1 MSIPT
6 LDTDL
11 SIIQKLDDYPNDIG
25 GLSAAQLKAKFDE
38 GVLALQ
44 TYINTV
50 LIPALIASNV
60 SFTPTAAINAETVQ
74 AAIENVQAQLAG
86 ISAGTIPNN
95 TVGMEK
101 LTKTVQNAIASGGG
115 AAAAV
120 TALSETVAQN
130 VAATD
135 ENTTAIA
142 AINTANVNR
151 DVEIAKIGDK
161 AEKSQGAT
169 FVLTAAGWTEGKQTV
184 AINIGSGRNDAVG
197 LDTSATLA
205 QWQEAAKCGVKVY
218 SANEEGITF
227 SCETVPTLDL
237 PCAYILIEGG
247 RTMLDLFPKQI
258 SPDET
263 AINTKLGRTTAVTE
277 DDTNYTSY
285 MARGQS
291 LNSADTTPTKNGQ
304 IAWQYE

>member
-25 GLSAAQLKAKFDE
+25 GLSATQLKAKFDE

-60 SFTPTAAINAETVQ
+60 SFTPTAAVKAETVQ

-95 TVGMEK
+95 TIGMEK
-101 LTKTVQNAIASGGG
+101 LTKTVQNAITSGGS
-115 AAAAV
+115 ASADVA
-120 TALSETVAQN
+120 ALSKIVTQN
-130 VAATD
+130 VAATS
-135 ENTTAIA
+135 ENAA
-142 AINTANVNR
+142 AISSINAANVTR
-151 DVEIAKIGDK
+151 DAEISKIAGK
-161 AEKSQGAT
+161 AEKSKGAT
-169 FVLTAAGWTEGKQTV
+169 FVLTAAGWAEGKQTV

-237 PCAYILIEGG
+237 PCAYIL
-247 RTMLDLFPKQI
+247 M
-258 SPDET
+258 
-263 AINTKLGRTTAVTE
+263 
-277 DDTNYTSY
+277 
-285 MARGQS
+285 
-291 LNSADTTPTKNGQ
+291 
-304 IAWQYE
+304 

>member
-44 TYINTV
+44 TYINTI

-60 SFTPTAAINAETVQ
+60 SFTPTAAVKAETVQ

-115 AAAAV
+115 AAEAV
-120 TALSETVAQN
+120 TALSEIVAQN
-130 VAATD
+130 VAVTN

-142 AINTANVNR
+142 AINTANVGR
-151 DVEIAKIGDK
+151 DAEIAKIGNK
-161 AEKSQGAT
+161 AEKSKGAT
-169 FVLTAAGWTEGKQTV
+169 FVLTAAGWAEGKQTV

-237 PCAYILIEGG
+237 PCAYIL
-247 RTMLDLFPKQI
+247 M
-258 SPDET
+258 
-263 AINTKLGRTTAVTE
+263 
-277 DDTNYTSY
+277 
-285 MARGQS
+285 
-291 LNSADTTPTKNGQ
+291 
-304 IAWQYE
+304 

>member
-25 GLSAAQLKAKFDE
+25 GLSAAKLKAKFDE

-60 SFTPTAAINAETVQ
+60 PFTPTAAVKAETVQ

-169 FVLTAAGWTEGKQTV
+169 FVLTVAGWTEGKQTV

-197 LDTSATLA
+197 LDTSATLV

-218 SANEEGITF
+218 SANEESITF

-237 PCAYILIEGG
+237 PCAYIL
-247 RTMLDLFPKQI
+247 M
-258 SPDET
+258 
-263 AINTKLGRTTAVTE
+263 
-277 DDTNYTSY
+277 
-285 MARGQS
+285 
-291 LNSADTTPTKNGQ
+291 
-304 IAWQYE
+304 

>member
-1 MSIPT
+1 MSIPK

-11 SIIQKLDDYPNDIG
+11 SIIQKLDDYPNDVG

-38 GVLALQ
+38 GGLALQ
-44 TYINTV
+44 VYINTV
-50 LIPALIASNV
+50 LIPALIASNLP
-60 SFTPTAAINAETVQ
+60 FTPTAAVNAATIQ

-101 LTKTVQNAIASGGG
+101 LTKQVQDAIASGGS
-115 AAAAV
+115 ASASIS
-120 TALSETVAQN
+120 ALSETVSQN
-130 VAATD
+130 ATATS
-135 ENTTAIA
+135 ENTASIA
-142 AINTANVNR
+142 AIDAANVTR
-151 DVEIAKIGDK
+151 DAEIAKIAGK

-169 FVLTAAGWTEGKQTV
+169 FVLTVAGWTEGKQTV

-227 SCETVPTLDL
+227 SCETAPTLDL
-237 PCAYILIEGG
+237 PCAYIL
-247 RTMLDLFPKQI
+247 M
-258 SPDET
+258 
-263 AINTKLGRTTAVTE
+263 
-277 DDTNYTSY
+277 
-285 MARGQS
+285 
-291 LNSADTTPTKNGQ
+291 
-304 IAWQYE
+304 

>member
-50 LIPALIASNV
+50 LIPALIAEKLP
-60 SFTPTAAINAETVQ
+60 FTASTAINADTIQ
-74 AAIENVQAQLAG
+74 SAIENVQSQLSRAV
-86 ISAGTIPNN
+86 AGTIPNN

-130 VAATD
+130 VAATN

-142 AINTANVNR
+142 AINAANVNR
-151 DVEIAKIGDK
+151 DAEIAKISGK
-161 AEKSQGAT
+161 AELSQGAT
-169 FVLTAAGWTEGKQTV
+169 FVLTAAGWADGKQTV
-184 AINIGSGRNDAVG
+184 SINIGTGRNDAVG

-227 SCETVPTLDL
+227 SCETAPTLDL
-237 PCAYILIEGG
+237 PCAYIL
-247 RTMLDLFPKQI
+247 M
-258 SPDET
+258 
-263 AINTKLGRTTAVTE
+263 
-277 DDTNYTSY
+277 
-285 MARGQS
+285 
-291 LNSADTTPTKNGQ
+291 
-304 IAWQYE
+304 

>member
-60 SFTPTAAINAETVQ
+60 SFTPTAAVNAETVQ
-74 AAIENVQAQLAG
+74 AAIENVQAQLVG

-101 LTKTVQNAIASGGG
+101 LTKTVQSAITSGGG
-115 AAAAV
+115 AAEAV

-130 VAATD
+130 VAVTN

-142 AINTANVNR
+142 AINTANVGR
-151 DVEIAKIGDK
+151 DAEIAKISGK
-161 AEKSQGAT
+161 AEKSKGAT
-169 FVLTAAGWTEGKQTV
+169 FVLTAAGWAEGKQTV
-184 AINIGSGRNDAVG
+184 SINIGSGRNDAVG

-237 PCAYILIEGG
+237 PCAYIL
-247 RTMLDLFPKQI
+247 M
-258 SPDET
+258 
-263 AINTKLGRTTAVTE
+263 
-277 DDTNYTSY
+277 
-285 MARGQS
+285 
-291 LNSADTTPTKNGQ
+291 
-304 IAWQYE
+304 

>member
-6 LDTDL
+6 LNTDL
-11 SIIQKLDDYPNDIG
+11 SIIQKLDDYPNDVG
-25 GLSAAQLKAKFDE
+25 GLSAAELKAKFDE
-38 GVLALQ
+38 GALALQ

-50 LIPALIASNV
+50 LIPALIASNLP
-60 SFTPTAAINAETVQ
+60 FTPTASVNASTIQ
-74 AAIENVQAQLAG
+74 AAIENVQAQLSG
-86 ISAGTIPNN
+86 ISAGSIPNN

-101 LTKTVQNAIASGGG
+101 LTKTVQNAIASGGS
-115 AAAAV
+115 ASASVAV
-120 TALSETVAQN
+120 LSEIVTQN
-130 VAATD
+130 VAATN

-142 AINTANVNR
+142 AINAANVNR
-151 DVEIAKIGDK
+151 DAEIAKIGDK

-169 FVLTAAGWTEGKQTV
+169 FVLTAAGWTDGKQTV

-237 PCAYILIEGG
+237 PCAYIL
-247 RTMLDLFPKQI
+247 M
-258 SPDET
+258 
-263 AINTKLGRTTAVTE
+263 
-277 DDTNYTSY
+277 
-285 MARGQS
+285 
-291 LNSADTTPTKNGQ
+291 
-304 IAWQYE
+304 

>member
-38 GVLALQ
+38 GALALQ

-60 SFTPTAAINAETVQ
+60 PFTPTAAVNAATIQ

-86 ISAGTIPNN
+86 ISAGSIPNN

-120 TALSETVAQN
+120 TALSKTVAQN
-130 VAATD
+130 VAATN

-142 AINTANVNR
+142 AINAANVNR
-151 DVEIAKIGDK
+151 DAEIAKIGNK
-161 AEKSQGAT
+161 ADKSQGAT
-169 FVLTAAGWTEGKQTV
+169 FVLTAAGWAEGKQTV
-184 AINIGSGRNDAVG
+184 AINIGAGRNDAVG

-237 PCAYILIEGG
+237 PCAYIL
-247 RTMLDLFPKQI
+247 M
-258 SPDET
+258 
-263 AINTKLGRTTAVTE
+263 
-277 DDTNYTSY
+277 
-285 MARGQS
+285 
-291 LNSADTTPTKNGQ
+291 
-304 IAWQYE
+304 

>member
-6 LDTDL
+6 LDADL

-60 SFTPTAAINAETVQ
+60 SFTPTAAVNAETVQ

-101 LTKTVQNAIASGGG
+101 LTTTVQNAIASGGG
-115 AAAAV
+115 AAEAV
-120 TALSETVAQN
+120 TALSEIVAQN
-130 VAATD
+130 VAVTN

-142 AINTANVNR
+142 AINTANVGR
-151 DVEIAKIGDK
+151 DAEIAKISGK
-161 AEKSQGAT
+161 AEKSKGAT
-169 FVLTAAGWTEGKQTV
+169 FVLTAAGWAEGKQTV

-237 PCAYILIEGG
+237 LCAYIL
-247 RTMLDLFPKQI
+247 M
-258 SPDET
+258 
-263 AINTKLGRTTAVTE
+263 
-277 DDTNYTSY
+277 
-285 MARGQS
+285 
-291 LNSADTTPTKNGQ
+291 
-304 IAWQYE
+304 

>member
-74 AAIENVQAQLAG
+74 AAIENVQAQLVD

-115 AAAAV
+115 AASAV

-130 VAATD
+130 VAATN

-142 AINTANVNR
+142 AINTANTAR
-151 DVEIAKIGDK
+151 DAEIAKIGNK
-161 AEKSQGAT
+161 ADKSQGAT
-169 FVLTAAGWTEGKQTV
+169 FVLTAAGWAEGKQTV
-184 AINIGSGRNDAVG
+184 AINIGVG

-218 SANEEGITF
+218 SANEGGITF

-237 PCAYILIEGG
+237 PCAYIL
-247 RTMLDLFPKQI
+247 M
-258 SPDET
+258 
-263 AINTKLGRTTAVTE
+263 
-277 DDTNYTSY
+277 
-285 MARGQS
+285 
-291 LNSADTTPTKNGQ
+291 
-304 IAWQYE
+304 

>member
-1 MSIPT
+1 MGIPT

-11 SIIQKLDDYPNDIG
+11 SIIQKLNDYPNDVG

-60 SFTPTAAINAETVQ
+60 SFTPTAAVNAETVQ
-74 AAIENVQAQLAG
+74 AAIENVQAQLVG
-86 ISAGTIPNN
+86 ISAGSIPNN

-101 LTKTVQNAIASGGG
+101 LTKQVQSAITSGGS
-115 AAAAV
+115 ASASVA
-120 TALSETVAQN
+120 ALSETVSQN
-130 VAATD
+130 VAATN
-135 ENTTAIA
+135 ENTAAIA
-142 AINTANVNR
+142 AINAANVNR
-151 DVEIAKIGDK
+151 DAEIAKIAGK

-169 FVLTAAGWTEGKQTV
+169 FVLTAAGWTEKKQTV
-184 AINIGSGRNDAVG
+184 SIAIGTGRNDAVG

-218 SANEEGITF
+218 SVNEEGITF

-237 PCAYILIEGG
+237 PCAYIL
-247 RTMLDLFPKQI
+247 M
-258 SPDET
+258 
-263 AINTKLGRTTAVTE
+263 
-277 DDTNYTSY
+277 
-285 MARGQS
+285 
-291 LNSADTTPTKNGQ
+291 
-304 IAWQYE
+304 

>member
-60 SFTPTAAINAETVQ
+60 SFTPTAAVNAETVQ

-101 LTKTVQNAIASGGG
+101 LTKTVQKAIASGGG
-115 AAAAV
+115 AAEAV
-120 TALSETVAQN
+120 TALSKTVAQN
-130 VAATD
+130 VAATN

-142 AINTANVNR
+142 AINTANTAR
-151 DVEIAKIGDK
+151 DAEIAKIGNK
-161 AEKSQGAT
+161 AEKSKGAT
-169 FVLTAAGWTEGKQTV
+169 FVLTAGGWAGGKRTV
-184 AINIGSGRNDAVG
+184 AINIGAGRNDAVG

-237 PCAYILIEGG
+237 PCAYIL
-247 RTMLDLFPKQI
+247 M
-258 SPDET
+258 
-263 AINTKLGRTTAVTE
+263 
-277 DDTNYTSY
+277 
-285 MARGQS
+285 
-291 LNSADTTPTKNGQ
+291 
-304 IAWQYE
+304 

>member
-25 GLSAAQLKAKFDE
+25 GLSAAKLKAKFDE

-60 SFTPTAAINAETVQ
+60 PFTPTAAINAETVQ

-142 AINTANVNR
+142 AINAANVNR

-169 FVLTAAGWTEGKQTV
+169 FVLTVAGWTEGKQTV

-197 LDTSATLA
+197 LDTSATLV

-218 SANEEGITF
+218 SANEESITF

-237 PCAYILIEGG
+237 PCAYIL
-247 RTMLDLFPKQI
+247 M
-258 SPDET
+258 
-263 AINTKLGRTTAVTE
+263 
-277 DDTNYTSY
+277 
-285 MARGQS
+285 
-291 LNSADTTPTKNGQ
+291 
-304 IAWQYE
+304 

>member
-6 LDTDL
+6 LDADL

-60 SFTPTAAINAETVQ
+60 SFTPTAAVKAETVQ

-101 LTKTVQNAIASGGG
+101 LTKTVQRAIESGGS
-115 AAAAV
+115 ASADVA
-120 TALSETVAQN
+120 ALSKIVTQN
-130 VAATD
+130 VAATS
-135 ENTTAIA
+135 ENAA
-142 AINTANVNR
+142 AISSINAANVTR
-151 DVEIAKIGDK
+151 DAEISKIAGK
-161 AEKSQGAT
+161 AEKSKGAT
-169 FVLTAAGWTEGKQTV
+169 FVLTAAGWAERKQTV

-237 PCAYILIEGG
+237 PCAYIL
-247 RTMLDLFPKQI
+247 M
-258 SPDET
+258 
-263 AINTKLGRTTAVTE
+263 
-277 DDTNYTSY
+277 
-285 MARGQS
+285 
-291 LNSADTTPTKNGQ
+291 
-304 IAWQYE
+304 

>member
-60 SFTPTAAINAETVQ
+60 SFTSTAAVKAETVQ

-101 LTKTVQNAIASGGG
+101 LTKTVQSAIASGGG
-115 AAAAV
+115 AAEAV
-120 TALSETVAQN
+120 SALSKTVAQN
-130 VAATD
+130 VAATN

-142 AINTANVNR
+142 AINTANTAR
-151 DVEIAKIGDK
+151 DAEIAKIGNK
-161 AEKSQGAT
+161 AEKSKGAT
-169 FVLTAAGWTEGKQTV
+169 FVLTAAGWAENKQTV
-184 AINIGSGRNDAVG
+184 AINIGAGRNDAVG

-237 PCAYILIEGG
+237 PCAYIL
-247 RTMLDLFPKQI
+247 M
-258 SPDET
+258 
-263 AINTKLGRTTAVTE
+263 
-277 DDTNYTSY
+277 
-285 MARGQS
+285 
-291 LNSADTTPTKNGQ
+291 
-304 IAWQYE
+304 

>member
-50 LIPALIASNV
+50 LIPALIAEKIP
-60 SFTPTAAINAETVQ
+60 FTPSTAINAETIQ
-74 AAIENVQAQLAG
+74 AAIENVQSQLSRAV
-86 ISAGTIPNN
+86 AGTIPNN

-101 LTKTVQNAIASGGG
+101 LTKTVQNAIASGGS
-115 AAAAV
+115 ASAAV
-120 TALSETVAQN
+120 AELSEVVTQN
-130 VAATD
+130 VAATN

-142 AINTANVNR
+142 AINAANVGR
-151 DVEIAKIGDK
+151 DAEIAKISGK
-161 AEKSQGAT
+161 AELSQGAT

-227 SCETVPTLDL
+227 SCETAPTLDL
-237 PCAYILIEGG
+237 PCAYIL
-247 RTMLDLFPKQI
+247 M
-258 SPDET
+258 
-263 AINTKLGRTTAVTE
+263 
-277 DDTNYTSY
+277 
-285 MARGQS
+285 
-291 LNSADTTPTKNGQ
+291 
-304 IAWQYE
+304 

>member
-50 LIPALIASNV
+50 LIPALIAEKLP
-60 SFTPTAAINAETVQ
+60 FTASTAINADTIQ
-74 AAIENVQAQLAG
+74 AAIENVQSQLSRAV
-86 ISAGTIPNN
+86 AGTIPNN

-120 TALSETVAQN
+120 TALSKTVAQN
-130 VAATD
+130 VAATN

-142 AINTANVNR
+142 AINAANVNR
-151 DVEIAKIGDK
+151 DAEIAKIGNK
-161 AEKSQGAT
+161 AERSQGAT
-169 FVLTAAGWTEGKQTV
+169 FVLTAAGWADGKQTV
-184 AINIGSGRNDAVG
+184 SINIGTGRNDAVG

-227 SCETVPTLDL
+227 SCETAPTLDL
-237 PCAYILIEGG
+237 PCAYIL
-247 RTMLDLFPKQI
+247 M
-258 SPDET
+258 
-263 AINTKLGRTTAVTE
+263 
-277 DDTNYTSY
+277 
-285 MARGQS
+285 
-291 LNSADTTPTKNGQ
+291 
-304 IAWQYE
+304 

>member
-11 SIIQKLDDYPNDIG
+11 SIVQKLDDYPNDIG

-38 GVLALQ
+38 GVLTLQ

-60 SFTPTAAINAETVQ
+60 PFTPTAAVNAETVQ

-86 ISAGTIPNN
+86 IAAGTIPNN

-101 LTKTVQNAIASGGG
+101 LTKTVQKAIASGGG
-115 AAAAV
+115 AAEAV
-120 TALSETVAQN
+120 SALSKTVAQN

-142 AINTANVNR
+142 AINAANVNR
-151 DVEIAKIGDK
+151 DTEIAKIGDK
-161 AEKSQGAT
+161 ADKSQGAT
-169 FVLTAAGWTEGKQTV
+169 FVLTAAGWAEGKQTV
-184 AINIGSGRNDAVG
+184 AINIGAGRNDAVG

-237 PCAYILIEGG
+237 PCAYIL
-247 RTMLDLFPKQI
+247 M
-258 SPDET
+258 
-263 AINTKLGRTTAVTE
+263 
-277 DDTNYTSY
+277 
-285 MARGQS
+285 
-291 LNSADTTPTKNGQ
+291 
-304 IAWQYE
+304 

>member
-6 LDTDL
+6 LDADL

-60 SFTPTAAINAETVQ
+60 SFTPTAAVKAETVQ

-101 LTKTVQNAIASGGG
+101 LTKTVQSAITSGGG
-115 AAAAV
+115 AAEAV
-120 TALSETVAQN
+120 TALSKTVAQN
-130 VAATD
+130 VAVTN

-142 AINTANVNR
+142 AINTANVGR
-151 DVEIAKIGDK
+151 DAEIAKISGK
-161 AEKSQGAT
+161 AEKSKGAT
-169 FVLTAAGWTEGKQTV
+169 FVLTAAGWAEGKQTV

-237 PCAYILIEGG
+237 PCAYIL
-247 RTMLDLFPKQI
+247 M
-258 SPDET
+258 
-263 AINTKLGRTTAVTE
+263 
-277 DDTNYTSY
+277 
-285 MARGQS
+285 
-291 LNSADTTPTKNGQ
+291 
-304 IAWQYE
+304 

>member
-50 LIPALIASNV
+50 LIPALIASNI
-60 SFTPTAAINAETVQ
+60 SFTPTAAVKAETVQ

-115 AAAAV
+115 AAEAV
-120 TALSETVAQN
+120 TALSEIVAQN
-130 VAATD
+130 VAVTN

-142 AINTANVNR
+142 AINTANVGR
-151 DVEIAKIGDK
+151 DAEIAKIGDK
-161 AEKSQGAT
+161 AEKSKGAT

-237 PCAYILIEGG
+237 PCAYIL
-247 RTMLDLFPKQI
+247 M
-258 SPDET
+258 
-263 AINTKLGRTTAVTE
+263 
-277 DDTNYTSY
+277 
-285 MARGQS
+285 
-291 LNSADTTPTKNGQ
+291 
-304 IAWQYE
+304 

>member
-142 AINTANVNR
+142 AINAANVNR
-151 DVEIAKIGDK
+151 DAEIAKIGDK

-169 FVLTAAGWTEGKQTV
+169 FVLTAAGWAEGKQAV

-237 PCAYILIEGG
+237 PCAYIL
-247 RTMLDLFPKQI
+247 M
-258 SPDET
+258 
-263 AINTKLGRTTAVTE
+263 
-277 DDTNYTSY
+277 
-285 MARGQS
+285 
-291 LNSADTTPTKNGQ
+291 
-304 IAWQYE
+304 

>member
-6 LDTDL
+6 LDSDL

-50 LIPALIASNV
+50 LIPALIAEQLP
-60 SFTPTAAINAETVQ
+60 FTATTAINASTIQ
-74 AAIENVQAQLAG
+74 AAIENVQAQLA
-86 ISAGTIPNN
+86 SAVAGTIPNN

-101 LTKTVQNAIASGGG
+101 LTKTVQNAIASGGS
-115 AAAAV
+115 AATAV
-120 TALSETVAQN
+120 ASLSEVVAQN
-130 VAATD
+130 VAATT

-142 AINTANVNR
+142 AINAANVAR
-151 DVEIAKIGDK
+151 DAEISKISGK
-161 AEKSQGAT
+161 AELSQGAT
-169 FVLTAAGWTEGKQTV
+169 FVLTAADWSEGKQTV

-197 LDTSATLA
+197 LDTSATLT

-237 PCAYILIEGG
+237 PCAYIL
-247 RTMLDLFPKQI
+247 M
-258 SPDET
+258 
-263 AINTKLGRTTAVTE
+263 
-277 DDTNYTSY
+277 
-285 MARGQS
+285 
-291 LNSADTTPTKNGQ
+291 
-304 IAWQYE
+304 

>member
-50 LIPALIASNV
+50 LIPALIAEKLP
-60 SFTPTAAINAETVQ
+60 FTASTAINADTIQ
-74 AAIENVQAQLAG
+74 SAIENVQSQLSRAV
-86 ISAGTIPNN
+86 AGTIPNN

-120 TALSETVAQN
+120 TALSKTVAQN
-130 VAATD
+130 VAATN

-142 AINTANVNR
+142 AINAANVNR
-151 DVEIAKIGDK
+151 DAEIAKISGK
-161 AEKSQGAT
+161 AELSQGAT
-169 FVLTAAGWTEGKQTV
+169 FVLTAAGWADGKQTV
-184 AINIGSGRNDAVG
+184 SINIGTGRNDAVG

-237 PCAYILIEGG
+237 PCAYIL
-247 RTMLDLFPKQI
+247 M
-258 SPDET
+258 
-263 AINTKLGRTTAVTE
+263 
-277 DDTNYTSY
+277 
-285 MARGQS
+285 
-291 LNSADTTPTKNGQ
+291 
-304 IAWQYE
+304 

>member
-6 LDTDL
+6 LNTDL

-60 SFTPTAAINAETVQ
+60 SFTPTAAVDAETVQ

-95 TVGMEK
+95 TIGMEK

-115 AAAAV
+115 AATAV
-120 TALSETVAQN
+120 TSLSEIVSETVAVTN
-130 VAATD
+130 

-142 AINTANVNR
+142 AINAENVNR
-151 DVEIAKIGDK
+151 DAEIAKIGDK
-161 AEKSQGAT
+161 AEKSKGAT
-169 FVLTAAGWTEGKQTV
+169 FVLTAAGWAENKQTV
-184 AINIGSGRNDAVG
+184 AINIGAGRNDAVG

-218 SANEEGITF
+218 SANEERITF

-237 PCAYILIEGG
+237 PCAYIL
-247 RTMLDLFPKQI
+247 M
-258 SPDET
+258 
-263 AINTKLGRTTAVTE
+263 
-277 DDTNYTSY
+277 
-285 MARGQS
+285 
-291 LNSADTTPTKNGQ
+291 
-304 IAWQYE
+304 